1 MEEITLEKIDTIRK
15 RTGLT
20 YGEAKIALEMNA
32 GNVVDTLIYLENNKK
47 TFTENV
53 SDAGNDL
60 LNTVKEIM
68 KKGNVNRIKIKKDN
82 KVLIDIPVSAGIAV
96 GAISLFSPAIIAISA
111 ISAIASKIT
120 IEIERPDGSIEV
132 INDIVKDTFD
142 ATVEK
147 AKDFAADMN
156 MNMKNREQKNNNDN
170 NGCND
175 NNTNAN
181 DDTNVNDPNNAKN
194 DYDINDKKD
203 SE

>member
-1 MEEITLEKIDTIRK
+1 MEEITLEKIDTVRK

-20 YGEAKIALEMNA
+20 YGESKIALEMND

-47 TFTENV
+47 KFSDNV

-82 KVLIDIPVSAGIAV
+82 KVLIDIPVNAGIAV

-111 ISAIASKIT
+111 IGAIASKIT

-132 INDIVKDTFD
+132 INDIVKSTFD

-147 AKDFAADMN
+147 AKDFVDD
-156 MNMKNREQKNNNDN
+156 MNMKNKEQKNTS
-170 NGCND
+170 D
-175 NNTNAN
+175 NNTTDSTNTS
-181 DDTNVNDPNNAKN
+181 DFTDNVNNPNSNKN
-194 DYDINDKKD
+194 DYDVNDKKD
-203 SE
+203 NE